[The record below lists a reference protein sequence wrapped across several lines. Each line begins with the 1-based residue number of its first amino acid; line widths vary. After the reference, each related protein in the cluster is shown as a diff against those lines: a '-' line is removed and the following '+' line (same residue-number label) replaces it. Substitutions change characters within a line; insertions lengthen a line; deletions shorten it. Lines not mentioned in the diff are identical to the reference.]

1 MIIFK
6 SVKWKNLLSTGN
18 SFTTIFLDKQPTTL
32 IVGDNGS
39 GKSTILDALT
49 FALFNKPFRIVK
61 KAQLVNS
68 VNNSETV
75 VEVNFEIGTRKYRV
89 MRGIKPNKF
98 EIYCN
103 DKMVNQDAS
112 SRDYQKYL
120 EQNILKLNYRSFTQV
135 VILGNAS
142 FIPFMQLRS
151 VHRREVVE
159 EILDID
165 IDENHSLA
173 KKKLGVVGQEVNFN
187 QFEKVG
193 DIIRNQAGYYG
204 LGFRKSKEN
213 AKYYMKKLDIWDKRN
228 EQARKLSG
236 GMKRRIMVAKAL
248 VNNPELLILD
258 EPTAGV
264 DIELRRSLWD
274 FLTEI
279 NNNGTSI
286 ILTTHYLEEAERLCR
301 NIAIIDSG
309 EIVENTSMQ
318 ELLTRLEEETFI
330 FDLLEPINKLPE
342 ISGFEM
348 ILENPKR
355 IKVTVDKEQGLNAVF
370 KSLSELGIEI
380 SSMRNETGRLEE
392 LFLGLVEPSLKE
404 KD

>member
-1 MIIFK
+1 MKALSI
-6 SVKWKNLLSTGN
+6 SNLKKEYQGGIQALKG
-18 SFTTIFLDKQPTTL
+18 IDLEVDE
-32 IVGDNGS
+32 GDFFALLGPNGA
-39 GKSTILDALT
+39 GKSTTIGVISSLVT
-49 FALFNKPFRIVK
+49 KTSGQVK
-61 KAQLVNS
+61 
-68 VNNSETV
+68 
-75 VEVNFEIGTRKYRV
+75 
-89 MRGIKPNKF
+89 
-98 EIYCN
+98 
-103 DKMVNQDAS
+103 
-112 SRDYQKYL
+112 
-120 EQNILKLNYRSFTQV
+120 
-135 VILGNAS
+135 
-142 FIPFMQLRS
+142 
-151 VHRREVVE
+151 
-159 EILDID
+159 ILDID

-236 GMKRRIMVAKAL
+236 GMKRRVMVAKAL

-279 NNNGTSI
+279 NDNGTSI

-318 ELLTRLEEETFI
+318 ELLTRLEVETFI
-330 FDLLEPINKLPE
+330 FDLLEPIKELPE
-342 ISGFEM
+342 VKEFE
-348 ILENPKR
+348 IIIENPKR
-355 IKVTVDKEQGLNAVF
+355 IKVTVGKEQGLSTVF
-370 KSLSELGIEI
+370 KKFTELNIEI

-404 KD
+404 KEL

>member
-1 MIIFK
+1 MKALSIT
-6 SVKWKNLLSTGN
+6 NLKKEYTGGLQALKGIDLN
-18 SFTTIFLDKQPTTL
+18 VEK
-32 IVGDNGS
+32 GDFFALLGPNGA
-39 GKSTILDALT
+39 GKSTTIGIISSLVT
-49 FALFNKPFRIVK
+49 KTSGEVK
-61 KAQLVNS
+61 
-68 VNNSETV
+68 
-75 VEVNFEIGTRKYRV
+75 
-89 MRGIKPNKF
+89 
-98 EIYCN
+98 
-103 DKMVNQDAS
+103 
-112 SRDYQKYL
+112 
-120 EQNILKLNYRSFTQV
+120 
-135 VILGNAS
+135 
-142 FIPFMQLRS
+142 
-151 VHRREVVE
+151 
-159 EILDID
+159 ILDID

-204 LGFRKSKEN
+204 LSFKQARDN
-213 AKYYMKKLDIWDKRN
+213 AKYYMRKLDIWDKRN

-236 GMKRRIMVAKAL
+236 GMKRRVMVAKAL
-248 VNNPELLILD
+248 VNNPDLLILD

-279 NNNGTSI
+279 NDQGTTI

-318 ELLTRLEEETFI
+318 ELLTRLEVETFI
-330 FDLLEPINKLPE
+330 FDLLEPIKELPE
-342 ISGFEM
+342 VKEFE
-348 ILENPKR
+348 IIIENPKR
-355 IKVTVDKEQGLNAVF
+355 IKVTVGKEQGLSTVF
-370 KSLSELGIEI
+370 KKFTELNIEI

-404 KD
+404 KEL

>member
-1 MIIFK
+1 MKALSI
-6 SVKWKNLLSTGN
+6 SNLKKEYQGGVQALKG
-18 SFTTIFLDKQPTTL
+18 IDLQ
-32 IVGDNGS
+32 VEQGDFFALLGPNGA
-39 GKSTILDALT
+39 GKSTTIGVISSLVT
-49 FALFNKPFRIVK
+49 KTSGSVK
-61 KAQLVNS
+61 
-68 VNNSETV
+68 
-75 VEVNFEIGTRKYRV
+75 
-89 MRGIKPNKF
+89 
-98 EIYCN
+98 
-103 DKMVNQDAS
+103 
-112 SRDYQKYL
+112 
-120 EQNILKLNYRSFTQV
+120 
-135 VILGNAS
+135 ILG
-142 FIPFMQLRS
+142 
-151 VHRREVVE
+151 
-159 EILDID
+159 ID

-173 KKKLGVVGQEVNFN
+173 KKKLGVVGQEVNLN

-236 GMKRRIMVAKAL
+236 GMKRRVMVAKAL

-279 NNNGTSI
+279 NDNGTSI

-318 ELLTRLEEETFI
+318 ELLTRLEVETFI
-330 FDLLEPINKLPE
+330 FDLLEPIKELPE
-342 ISGFEM
+342 VKEFE
-348 ILENPKR
+348 IIIENPKR
-355 IKVTVDKEQGLNAVF
+355 IKVTVGKEQGLSTVF
-370 KSLSELGIEI
+370 KKFTELNIEI

-404 KD
+404 KQL

>member
-1 MIIFK
+1 
-6 SVKWKNLLSTGN
+6 
-18 SFTTIFLDKQPTTL
+18 
-32 IVGDNGS
+32 
-39 GKSTILDALT
+39 
-49 FALFNKPFRIVK
+49 
-61 KAQLVNS
+61 
-68 VNNSETV
+68 
-75 VEVNFEIGTRKYRV
+75 
-89 MRGIKPNKF
+89 
-98 EIYCN
+98 
-103 DKMVNQDAS
+103 
-112 SRDYQKYL
+112 
-120 EQNILKLNYRSFTQV
+120 
-135 VILGNAS
+135 
-142 FIPFMQLRS
+142 
-151 VHRREVVE
+151 
-159 EILDID
+159 
-165 IDENHSLA
+165 
-173 KKKLGVVGQEVNFN
+173 
-187 QFEKVG
+187 
-193 DIIRNQAGYYG
+193 
-204 LGFRKSKEN
+204 
-213 AKYYMKKLDIWDKRN
+213 
-228 EQARKLSG
+228 
-236 GMKRRIMVAKAL
+236 MVAKAL

-330 FDLLEPINKLPE
+330 FDLLQPIDKLPE
-342 ISGFEM
+342 VRGFEM

-355 IKVTVDKEQGLNAVF
+355 IKVTVEKEQGLNAVF
-370 KSLSELGIEI
+370 KSLSDLGIEI

>member
-1 MIIFK
+1 MKALSI
-6 SVKWKNLLSTGN
+6 SNLKKEYQGGIQALKG
-18 SFTTIFLDKQPTTL
+18 IDLEVDE
-32 IVGDNGS
+32 GDFFALLGPNGA
-39 GKSTILDALT
+39 GKSTTIGVISSLVT
-49 FALFNKPFRIVK
+49 KTSGQVK
-61 KAQLVNS
+61 
-68 VNNSETV
+68 
-75 VEVNFEIGTRKYRV
+75 
-89 MRGIKPNKF
+89 
-98 EIYCN
+98 
-103 DKMVNQDAS
+103 
-112 SRDYQKYL
+112 
-120 EQNILKLNYRSFTQV
+120 
-135 VILGNAS
+135 
-142 FIPFMQLRS
+142 
-151 VHRREVVE
+151 
-159 EILDID
+159 ILDID

-248 VNNPELLILD
+248 VNNPDLLILD

-330 FDLLEPINKLPE
+330 FDLLKPINKLPE
-342 ISGFEM
+342 VSGFEM

>member
-1 MIIFK
+1 MKALSI
-6 SVKWKNLLSTGN
+6 SNLKKEYQGGIQALKG
-18 SFTTIFLDKQPTTL
+18 IDLEVDE
-32 IVGDNGS
+32 GDFFALLGPNGA
-39 GKSTILDALT
+39 GKSTTIGVISSLVT
-49 FALFNKPFRIVK
+49 KTSGQVK
-61 KAQLVNS
+61 
-68 VNNSETV
+68 
-75 VEVNFEIGTRKYRV
+75 
-89 MRGIKPNKF
+89 
-98 EIYCN
+98 
-103 DKMVNQDAS
+103 
-112 SRDYQKYL
+112 
-120 EQNILKLNYRSFTQV
+120 
-135 VILGNAS
+135 
-142 FIPFMQLRS
+142 
-151 VHRREVVE
+151 
-159 EILDID
+159 ILDID
-165 IDENHSLA
+165 IVENHSLA

-248 VNNPELLILD
+248 VNNPELLIID

-330 FDLLEPINKLPE
+330 FDLLKPINKLPE
-342 ISGFEM
+342 VSGFEM